1 MREPCWFSLR
11 GRAWG
16 GVSVTCASSPA
27 PGVATRGVGRHVFLP
42 VLFVKAM
49 ALKIE
54 NKNRRTLIHKA
65 VDKKDLDELRRLLDK
80 DPLKPGYEHVD
91 ISGGKYVSASV
102 HHSVGLTRHHRALC
116 TCDCAH
122 LAVRGRRHCCM
133 RYTRVAAG
141 LRASGCSLSEELTS
155 TTRR

>member
-1 MREPCWFSLR
+1 
-11 GRAWG
+11 
-16 GVSVTCASSPA
+16 
-27 PGVATRGVGRHVFLP
+27 
-42 VLFVKAM
+42 M

-102 HHSVGLTRHHRALC
+102 NHSVGLTRHRRAPSHVIVLIWLSGGDATAVC
-116 TCDCAH
+116 GLQEWR
-122 LAVRGRRHCCM
+122 LA
-133 RYTRVAAG
+133 
-141 LRASGCSLSEELTS
+141 
-155 TTRR
+155 